1 MIEER
6 DTMFLMSLSL
16 NWGHARR
23 ELSRCY
29 WNWLVRIPKIGRLWG
44 AAESASVGIMHLA
57 AI

>member
-6 DTMFLMSLSL
+6 DSMFLMSLSL

-29 WNWLVRIPKIGRLWG
+29 RNCLVCIPRIGRLLRD
-44 AAESASVGIMHLA
+44 AERASVGIMHLG